1 MGAEAIA
8 MSDNNIT
15 ELEQYNV
22 ELAKCIEELSAKKLA
37 IAEQIRTEKE
47 ARNKYEEELR
57 TNTEKLSRINDSLGR
72 KVSARNEYDTT
83 IQETEA
89 AYLKILESSQT
100 LDHVMKRQGESQSSL
115 ELLPLAAISSF
126 HSYFML

>member
-1 MGAEAIA
+1 MGVAEAIA

-22 ELAKCIEELSAKKLA
+22 ELAKCFEELSAKKLA

-100 LDHVMKRQGESQSSL
+100 LDHVMKRQGK
-115 ELLPLAAISSF
+115 
-126 HSYFML
+126 